1 MNPVLE
7 EILKTGRTKSSDGE
21 LIEIKTSSIS
31 RREGDF
37 LQELICELKPVVTLE
52 VGLAYG
58 VSALFICDALQKVP
72 NSRHIIMDPSQH
84 NVWKDIGLHNLREA
98 GFEEMIEFY
107 ALPSHQALQQL
118 EAQGRKIDFA
128 FVDGWHTFDYTMVD
142 FFFIDK
148 MLKVGGMVVFD
159 DTNWPGIRK
168 MCRYIA
174 TNRSYSVRSMR
185 PANIAK
191 LSIKNLLLDNI
202 QRVPGISKLLR
213 SALKPELIESDTK
226 LGLRGSCIA
235 FKKESE
241 DTRRW
246 DFHQHF

>member
-1 MNPVLE
+1 VNPVLE
-7 EILKTGRTKSSDGE
+7 KILKTGRTMSPDGE
-21 LIEIKTSSIS
+21 SIEVKTSSIS
-31 RREGDF
+31 FREGEF
-37 LQELICELKPVVTLE
+37 LQKLIGELQPVETLE

-98 GFEEMIEFY
+98 GYEKMIEFY
-107 ALPSHQALQQL
+107 PLPSHQALQQL
-118 EAQGRKIDFA
+118 VAEGRKIDFA
-128 FVDGWHTFDYTMVD
+128 FVDGWHTFDYTLVD

-148 MLKVGGMVVFD
+148 MLKVGGMVVLD

-168 MCRYIA
+168 VCRYIA
-174 TNRSYSVRSMR
+174 TSRAYSVRSMR
-185 PANIAK
+185 PADSSK
-191 LSIKNLLLDNI
+191 LSIRHLLLDNI
-202 QRVPGISKLLR
+202 LRIPGISKPLR
-213 SALKPELIESDTK
+213 NILKPELIESDIK

-235 FKKESE
+235 FKKEAE

-246 DFHQHF
+246 DFHQPF